1 MENAGEVNAPMEM
14 GQEKPQRKFFGLSQN
29 VFVFG
34 FVSMLTDFSS
44 EVTVKILPLFLANA
58 LGVKPAIIGFIEGLA
73 ESTAT
78 ILKWVFGWLSDRMK
92 KRKWLAF
99 SGYAISNVTKP
110 LLYFVSSWP
119 FAAFLRFAD
128 RTGKGVRSS
137 PKDALLADSSEKKKL
152 GRSFGYGRSM
162 DTLGSVFGMLAAAG
176 MIAASGSAAAMTLT
190 RSIYQKLIIMVSIPA
205 VLALPLIAAFVREN
219 APRTGNPRTLN
230 LSLSGFDWRFKTF
243 LIIIVIFTLGNSSDA
258 FLMLKAQKAGLDIV
272 QIFLMLAMW
281 KGVTSA
287 LSIPAGILSDRIG
300 RNRVIRAG
308 WLVYA
313 LVYLGFGLA
322 TQGWQVWAL
331 YALYGVYYAMTDGV
345 ASALVADLVPQSE
358 KRGTAFGLYNA
369 AVGVSALPAS
379 VIAGILWQRI
389 NPSAPFI
396 FGSILAF
403 VAMIALTVLMR
414 VSAGTNPTAV
424 T

>member
-1 MENAGEVNAPMEM
+1 MENAGEVNAPVEM
-14 GQEKPQRKFFGLSQN
+14 GQERPQRKFFGLSQN

-137 PKDALLADSSEKKKL
+137 PKDALLADSSEKKM

-258 FLMLKAQKAGLDIV
+258 FLMRNAQKAGLHIV

-313 LVYLGFGLA
+313 LV
-322 TQGWQVWAL
+322 
-331 YALYGVYYAMTDGV
+331 
-345 ASALVADLVPQSE
+345 
-358 KRGTAFGLYNA
+358 
-369 AVGVSALPAS
+369 
-379 VIAGILWQRI
+379 
-389 NPSAPFI
+389 
-396 FGSILAF
+396 
-403 VAMIALTVLMR
+403 
-414 VSAGTNPTAV
+414 
-424 T
+424 

>member
-1 MENAGEVNAPMEM
+1 VENAGEVNAPVEM

-243 LIIIVIFTLGNSSDA
+243 LIIIVVFTLGNSSDA

-287 LSIPAGILSDRIG
+287 LSIPAGIVSDRIG

-322 TQGWQVWAL
+322 MQGWQVWML

-414 VSAGTNPTAV
+414 ASAGTNPTAV
-424 T
+424 A

>member
-1 MENAGEVNAPMEM
+1 MEDASRVNVPVETS
-14 GQEKPQRKFFGLSQN
+14 QERPQRTFFGLSQN

-34 FVSMLTDFSS
+34 FVSLLTDFSS
-44 EVTVKILPLFLANA
+44 EVTVKTLPLFLANA
-58 LGVKPAIIGFIEGLA
+58 LGVKPAVIGFIEGLA
-73 ESTAT
+73 ETTAT
-78 ILKWVFGWLSDRMK
+78 VLKWVFGWLSDRMK

-119 FAAFLRFAD
+119 LAALLRFAD

-176 MIAASGSAAAMTLT
+176 MVAASGSAAAMTLT
-190 RSIYQKLIIMVSIPA
+190 RSVYQKLIIMVSIPA

-219 APRTGNPRTLN
+219 APRTANPRTLN
-230 LSLSGFDWRFKTF
+230 LSLKGFDWRFKAF
-243 LIIIVIFTLGNSSDA
+243 LVIMIVFTLGNSSDA
-258 FLMLKAQKAGLDIV
+258 FLMLKAQRAGLDIV

-287 LSIPAGILSDRIG
+287 LSIPAGIVSDRIG

-313 LVYLGFGLA
+313 LVYLGFGFA
-322 TQGWQVWAL
+322 TRGWQIWAL

-379 VIAGILWQRI
+379 LIAGVLWERI
-389 NPSAPFI
+389 NPSAPFV
-396 FGSILAF
+396 FGSVLAF

-414 VSAGTNPTAV
+414 ASTRATPIVTA
-424 T
+424 

>member
-1 MENAGEVNAPMEM
+1 MENAGEVNAPVEM

-78 ILKWVFGWLSDRMK
+78 LLKWVFGWLSDRMK

-205 VLALPLIAAFVREN
+205 VLALPLVAAFVREN

-243 LIIIVIFTLGNSSDA
+243 LMIIVVFTLGNSSDA
-258 FLMLKAQKAGLDIV
+258 FLLLKAQRAGLDIV

-287 LSIPAGILSDRIG
+287 LSIPAGIVSDRIG

-313 LVYLGFGLA
+313 LVYLGFGFA

-396 FGSILAF
+396 FGSVLAF
-403 VAMIALTVLMR
+403 VAMIALTILMR
-414 VSAGTNPTAV
+414 ASAGTNPTTV
-424 T
+424 V